1 MRISLLAACAIM
13 AGVTGAALAQ
23 TSGAPHPGDSG
34 GGPAMSGN
42 PNSPTNP
49 PSSPH
54 DRGMAAGGGAQQQG
68 GNSSGAGNAQSAT
81 NPPASPHDRG
91 ITVGVGSAP
100 SAGTVTEGS
109 QNSSGGGGMPSNP
122 PAVNQRK

>member
-1 MRISLLAACAIM
+1 VRISLLAAGAIM
-13 AGVTGAALAQ
+13 AGMAGVALAQ
-23 TSGAPHPGDSG
+23 TSGGAHSGDTG

-54 DRGMAAGGGAQQQG
+54 DRGMSAGGGAHQQS
-68 GNSSGAGNAQSAT
+68 GNNSAAGNAQSAT
-81 NPPASPHDRG
+81 NPPGSPHDRG
-91 ITVGVGSAP
+91 ITVGAGSAP

-122 PAVNQRK
+122 PSVNQKK